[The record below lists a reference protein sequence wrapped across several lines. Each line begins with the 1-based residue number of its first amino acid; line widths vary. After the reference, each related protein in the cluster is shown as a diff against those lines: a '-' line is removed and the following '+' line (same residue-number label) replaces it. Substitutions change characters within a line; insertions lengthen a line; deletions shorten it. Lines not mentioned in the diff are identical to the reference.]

1 MMNDLNIL
9 VSLFQFAEKGG
20 ELDRNIIVN
29 ALSSYGRSL
38 ETSTLD
44 ESFKNIRIGTRNAL
58 NLIDS
63 CLDEAIEKVKALNK
77 IKLDIE
83 KEFGELPNGA
93 SLNDDIE
100 TIRFIKSLQ
109 KDVYNFSDAS
119 KLIGLTRQTIKE
131 HADKQLY
138 NLKTLRI
145 GKTDYISRE
154 VMIKY
159 YRTYFDKDG
168 FGF

>member
-1 MMNDLNIL
+1 MMNDLNLL

-29 ALSSYGRSL
+29 ALSSYGRSIQP
-38 ETSTLD
+38 STLD

-63 CLDEAIEKVKALNK
+63 CLDESLQKVKVFNK
-77 IKLDIE
+77 KVLE
-83 KEFGELPNGA
+83 VESEFGQLPDGA
-93 SLNDDIE
+93 SVNDEID
-100 TIRFIKSLQ
+100 TIRFIDSLK

-131 HADKQLY
+131 HADKNIY
-138 NLKTLRI
+138 NLSTLRI

-154 VMIKY
+154 IMIKY
-159 YRTYFDKDG
+159 YRAYFEKDG